1 MVLGL
6 ILTIFEA
13 ILISKN
19 LEIFN
24 NKQTVHSYLEKLRS
38 QGKSIGFVPTMGA
51 LHNGHLSL
59 IEQAKIRTDIVVCS
73 IFVNPTQF
81 NDKKDLEN
89 YPRPIEDDIKKLQD
103 AQCDVLFIP
112 EVGEMYTNNEQWSID
127 LDSLDNILEGEIR
140 PGHYQGVTQIVNK
153 LFDIVDP
160 DFAFFG
166 QKDYQQFMV
175 ISHMVNKLLLRVNLV
190 LCPIIR
196 EKDGLAMSSRNI
208 YLSPADRQNSLALFK
223 SLTLFQD
230 LYKNKDIDQL
240 KTEITSFL
248 NAAPGI
254 ELEYFEI
261 FNAKSF
267 QPASSKHV
275 GSVIALVAAKVGSIR
290 IIDNMIIEN

>member
-127 LDSLDNILEGEIR
+127 LDSLDNILESEIR

>member
-1 MVLGL
+1 LVLVL
-6 ILTIFEA
+6 NLTIFEP
-13 ILISKN
+13 ILISRN

-51 LHNGHLSL
+51 LHDGHLSL

-81 NDKKDLEN
+81 NDKKDLDN
-89 YPRPIEDDIKKLQD
+89 YPRPIEDDIKKLQN
-103 AQCDVLFIP
+103 AHCDVLFIP
-112 EVGEMYTNNEQWSID
+112 EVGEMYNNNEHWSID
-127 LDSLDNILEGEIR
+127 LDHLDAILEGEVR

-153 LFDIVDP
+153 LLDIVNP

-223 SLTLFQD
+223 SLSLFKD
-230 LYKNKDIDQL
+230 LYKTKDIDQL
-240 KTEITSFL
+240 KTEVTSFL

-267 QPASSKHV
+267 QPTSSKGL
-275 GSVIALVAAKVGSIR
+275 GSIIALVAAKVGSIR